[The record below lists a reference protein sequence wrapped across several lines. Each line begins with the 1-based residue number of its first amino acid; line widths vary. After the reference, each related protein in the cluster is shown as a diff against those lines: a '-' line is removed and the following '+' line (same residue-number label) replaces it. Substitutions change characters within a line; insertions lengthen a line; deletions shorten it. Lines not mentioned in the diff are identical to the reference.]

1 MANATIAQLMRR
13 AECGY
18 CNSVADLAVRKATV
32 GGQITKVSGWIT
44 AAGRIFQSS
53 KAEGTGTGIAIVTAT
68 MIETAAATTSRA
80 KDN

>member
-1 MANATIAQLMRR
+1 MPR

-32 GGQITKVSGWIT
+32 GVQITKVSGWIT
-44 AAGRIFQSS
+44 AAGRILQSS
-53 KAEGTGTGIAIVTAT
+53 KAEGTGTGIATAT